1 MGGRRGAVGGASVGG
16 LAGNALSMYE
26 CKWMRRGKEVV
37 LGKEME
43 RGVVTVVVDAKVEE
57 ELVVW

>member
-1 MGGRRGAVGGASVGG
+1 MSV
-16 LAGNALSMYE
+16 YE

-43 RGVVTVVVDAKVEE
+43 RGVVTMVVDAKVEE
-57 ELVVW
+57 ELVVR

>member
-1 MGGRRGAVGGASVGG
+1 MGGASVGG
-16 LAGNALSMYE
+16 LAGNAVSVYE
-26 CKWMRRGKEVV
+26 RKWMRRREEVV

-43 RGVVTVVVDAKVEE
+43 RGVVAVVVDAQVED

>member
-1 MGGRRGAVGGASVGG
+1 MHHEVG
-16 LAGNALSMYE
+16 LW
-26 CKWMRRGKEVV
+26 WMRGGEEVV